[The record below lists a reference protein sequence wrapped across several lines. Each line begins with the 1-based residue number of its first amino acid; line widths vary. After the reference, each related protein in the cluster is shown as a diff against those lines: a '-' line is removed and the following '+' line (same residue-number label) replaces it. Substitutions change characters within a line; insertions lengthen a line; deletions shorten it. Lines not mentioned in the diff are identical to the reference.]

1 MNYAG
6 FRHGEP
12 QDVAAALDGETI
24 IDPAALALALANAL
38 QRIHALER
46 RIGPLRDALQGV
58 LDPFHQ
64 GQISVRQEAAGY
76 VQAAINAGE
85 EALRA

>member
-6 FRHGEP
+6 FQHGEANE
-12 QDVAAALDGETI
+12 VAAALEGDEQPDAT
-24 IDPAALALALANAL
+24 ALALALANAL
-38 QRIHALER
+38 RRIHALER
-46 RIGPLRDALQGV
+46 RVGPLRDALQGV

-64 GQISVRQEAAGY
+64 GQISVRPEAAGC
-76 VQAAINAGE
+76 VQAAIDAGE

>member
-6 FRHGEP
+6 FQHGQA
-12 QDVAAALDGETI
+12 QDVAAALEVDEQT
-24 IDPAALALALANAL
+24 DTTALTLALANAL
-38 QRIHALER
+38 RRIHALER
-46 RIGPLRDALQGV
+46 RVGPLRDALQGV

-64 GQISVRQEAAGY
+64 GQITVRPEAAGY
-76 VQAAINAGE
+76 VQAAVEAGE